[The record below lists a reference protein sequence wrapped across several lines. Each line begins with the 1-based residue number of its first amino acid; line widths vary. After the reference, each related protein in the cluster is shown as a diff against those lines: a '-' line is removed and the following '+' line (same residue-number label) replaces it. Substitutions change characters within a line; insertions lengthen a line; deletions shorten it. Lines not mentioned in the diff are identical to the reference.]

1 MEIVIL
7 ECIVALL
14 ILMNVR
20 QYIVIRDL
28 TKITTDS
35 VNAHNNLVNALK
47 EAAEVERLKRITNYS
62 NQIGE
67 A

>member
-1 MEIVIL
+1 MEIIIL

-14 ILMNVR
+14 ILINVR

-28 TKITTDS
+28 TKTTTDL

>member
-14 ILMNVR
+14 ILINVR